1 MSIPAA
7 TLPLLL
13 AAMLVSIVLMRLN
26 QNAASP
32 PLLIADRWLRWLIF
46 AVGGAYVATEYE
58 LVQRPFWVLAIAF
71 FLTWFLLV
79 TLYDWLAI
87 SAHSVSPL
95 PLFPSYS
102 VNSSGDEWPVQPRLL
117 RTREWLRSQGF
128 RPLQALKAEI
138 GGGIH
143 LRTSIYQDAPAT
155 MRVQVSFIPHG
166 SGGVAVCHAVSSVTA
181 DGTRYLTDNLFI
193 PFAGFYPENWFVERS
208 PWRRSL
214 EGLIRHHR
222 RRMERAGAVPV
233 AFSTEPLDD
242 LNSVQRELDALN
254 TELGFLHPHP
264 KREDLGKFT
273 SEGRYR
279 VWKEILT
286 LNYLGRAARYE

>member
-1 MSIPAA
+1 
-7 TLPLLL
+7 
-13 AAMLVSIVLMRLN
+13 
-26 QNAASP
+26 
-32 PLLIADRWLRWLIF
+32 
-46 AVGGAYVATEYE
+46 VGGAYVATEYE
-58 LVQRPFWVLAIAF
+58 LIQRPFWVLAVAF

-102 VNSSGDEWPVQPRLL
+102 INSSGDEWPVRPRLL

-128 RPLQALKAEI
+128 RPVQALKAEI

-143 LRTSIYQDAPAT
+143 LRTSVYQDAPAT
-155 MRVQVSFIPHG
+155 IRVQVSFIPHG
-166 SGGVAVCHAVSSVTA
+166 SGGVAVCHAVSSVAA
-181 DGTRYLTDNLFI
+181 DGARYLTDNLFI

-214 EGLIRHHR
+214 EGLIRRHR

-233 AFSTEPLDD
+233 PFSDEPLAD
-242 LNSVQRELDALN
+242 LNAAQRELDRLN
-254 TELGFLHPHP
+254 TELGFLHPPP

-279 VWKEILT
+279 VWKEIWM

>member
-1 MSIPAA
+1 MPTV

-26 QNAASP
+26 QNTASP
-32 PLLIADRWLRWLIF
+32 LLLIMDRWLRWIIF

-58 LVQRPFWVLAIAF
+58 LIQRPFWVLAVAF

-102 VNSSGDEWPVQPRLL
+102 INSSGDEWPVRPRLL

-143 LRTSIYQDAPAT
+143 LRMSVYQDAPAT
-155 MRVQVSFIPHG
+155 IRVQVSFIPHG
-166 SGGVAVCHAVSSVTA
+166 SGGVAVCHAVSSVAA
-181 DGTRYLTDNLFI
+181 DGARYLTDNLFI

-214 EGLIRHHR
+214 EGLIRRHR

-233 AFSTEPLDD
+233 PFSDEPLAD
-242 LNSVQRELDALN
+242 LNAAQRELDRLN
-254 TELGFLHPHP
+254 TELGFLHPPP

-279 VWKEILT
+279 VWKEIWM